1 MSSFGDLTQ
10 FNNSN
15 GNGYGLL
22 TSEIWSNAIN
32 TLLTALENIF
42 LDENGMPLRPR
53 DSDASM
59 DSVLRSR
66 RLSISNQMA
75 EEMPYITLTPL
86 KRKQSMEEDERIVKS
101 QRCSLDLSSQLAR
114 VLRISDN
121 SCEVANDESSK
132 TDIPMSTSSSFITH
146 RPVKSYPRLIHK
158 YRRSSNVSTEII
170 DVEMIDSAIEPIDD
184 HDQVTERPENIPER
198 IKMYHKIVSHVN
210 EGIWASSLSFNMSNW
225 FEIQAR
231 KRGMTTEQ
239 FDKEFHERV
248 LELKSALSLLQQRI
262 PHDYHEIL
270 AVIDRFLIN
279 ADWLRNDY
287 SVTFM
292 QMFPKWYGMARNME
306 DIVQYVEIVEDMKAS
321 TKLEFPQTEDLKSDL
336 EKAQEIMH
344 TKKYL
349 YGDVLLES
357 GLRWRVRGY
366 PAQDS
371 LIDRTKRWLF
381 DWNSRFSS
389 IIHINLNK
397 YNESAVDDPRLVQLM
412 TNIMLFLKISKQT
425 VELTG
430 MLNDKLSLSSIYLAT
445 HYVHWAL
452 SQIDKLEHKVVR
464 SFEVKIMHIC
474 ENINLILHYL
484 RIIQNTDMD
493 KPIPHNHVK
502 VIEDFIAVMVEAG
515 LRLCEHVIKPN
526 TNLTIGAENFGYIY
540 SEFVMKFVNKLIEY
554 AGYEQKAEA
563 RMRVLINTL
572 RNMGSS
578 LSSI

>member
-1 MSSFGDLTQ
+1 MSSFGELTQ
-10 FNNSN
+10 FNNNS
-15 GNGYGLL
+15 GRGCGLL

-66 RLSISNQMA
+66 RLSMSNQMA
-75 EEMPYITLTPL
+75 EEVPYIALTPL
-86 KRKQSMEEDERIVKS
+86 KRKQSVEEDERIVKS

-114 VLRISDN
+114 VLRINNN
-121 SCEVANDESSK
+121 SCEVADDELSK
-132 TDIPMSTSSSFITH
+132 ADIPMSSSSSSIAH
-146 RPVKSYPRLIHK
+146 RPVKSCPRLIHK
-158 YRRSSNVSTEII
+158 HLRSSNVSNETI
-170 DVEMIDSAIEPIDD
+170 DVEMIDIVTVDD
-184 HDQVTERPENIPER
+184 QEQVTEEPANIPER
-198 IKMYHKIVSHVN
+198 IKMYHKIVSYVN
-210 EGIWASSLSFNMSNW
+210 EELWASSLSFNMSNW

-231 KRGMTTEQ
+231 KREMTMEQ
-239 FDKEFHERV
+239 FNREFHERI
-248 LELKSALSLLQQRI
+248 LELKSTLSLLQQRI

-270 AVIDRFLIN
+270 ATIDRFLIN

-287 SVTFM
+287 SIPFT
-292 QMFPKWYGMARNME
+292 QIFPKWHGMARSVE
-306 DIVQYVEIVEDMKAS
+306 DVVQYVEIVEDMKAS
-321 TKLEFPQTEDLKSDL
+321 AKLEFPQTGDLKSDL

-349 YGDVLLES
+349 YGEILLES

-366 PAQDS
+366 PVQDS
-371 LIDRTKRWLF
+371 LIDRTKRWLL
-381 DWNSRFSS
+381 DWNSRFLS
-389 IIHINLNK
+389 IININLNK
-397 YNESAVDDPRLVQLM
+397 YHDNAVDDPRLVQLM
-412 TNIMLFLKISKQT
+412 ANIMLFLKITKQT

-430 MLNDKLSLSSIYLAT
+430 MPNDKLSLSSIYLAT
-445 HYVHWAL
+445 HYVYWAL

-484 RIIQNTDMD
+484 RIIQSTDMD
-493 KPIPHNHVK
+493 RPIPHNHIK

-526 TNLTIGAENFGYIY
+526 NNLTIGAENFGYIY

-563 RMRVLINTL
+563 RMRVLINSL
-572 RNMGSS
+572 RNMESS